1 MSTKTT
7 PATKKETPVTEKKA
21 AAAATAPGRSLLD
34 VARDMDKLLKGQTKV
49 DAKLDAVQKKIAL
62 LEKEKQNIVDEVG
75 YFDERMEALEAEHV
89 ELLSAAKA

>member
-7 PATKKETPVTEKKA
+7 PATKKETPVTDKKA
-21 AAAATAPGRSLLD
+21 PAGATAPARTLLD
-34 VARDMDKLLKGQTKV
+34 VARDMDKMLKGQTKV

-62 LEKEKQNIVDEVG
+62 LETEKQNIVDEVG

-89 ELLSAAKA
+89 ALLAAAKA

>member
-7 PATKKETPVTEKKA
+7 PATKKEAPVTEAKTA
-21 AAAATAPGRSLLD
+21 AARTLLD
-34 VARDMDKLLKGQTKV
+34 VARDMDKLLRGQTKV

-75 YFDERMEALEAEHV
+75 YFDERMEALKAEHSS
-89 ELLSAAKA
+89 LLEAATA

>member
-21 AAAATAPGRSLLD
+21 AAAATAPARSLLD